1 MMFVLT
7 AASYAIF
14 IDTPWTQGQCLQ
26 AEDRIHRIGSKK
38 PVTIY
43 YLEAKDTIDEDVKQI
58 VQDKSIMSD
67 YIVDEKIPPVL
78 VERLKQI
85 IIDL

>member
-43 YLEAKDTIDEDVKQI
+43 ENVKQI